1 MAEQEQQEEE
11 REAARRAEERSAQLD
26 QMRSEQQGQ
35 QQHSL
40 ADEPAPDLSDI
51 QSQRDSGSG
60 MELSRQLGGAPRET
74 EQWKIDGMKLT
85 ADLQAGGMKPYNNEA
100 PRSLADEPAPDLSD
114 IDQKIADAEQQVQQ
128 RDTELE
134 RQQEQER

>member
-35 QQHSL
+35 QH
-40 ADEPAPDLSDI
+40 DEPAPDLSDI
-51 QSQRDSGSG
+51 QPHRDSGSG

-74 EQWKIDGMKLT
+74 EQWKVDGMKLA
-85 ADLQAGGMKPYNNEA
+85 ADLQAGGMKPYQNDNEA

-128 RDTELE
+128 RDTKFE